1 MTWCNFEPLY
11 KDEPDNYHLL
21 STCLFIKNKY
31 IKTSYGKVRD
41 VNEERQQQFMKTIA
55 KHADTYEKGYWDKN
69 TRLRIYIDKSLE
81 KHERWINMLKKY
93 GNHPFFQWIKYDI
106 PGKKDPEFQDLH
118 VGLIGTI
125 IRFHPLFVKN
135 DRINC
140 ISVVDIDSMYTEKWL
155 NEINE
160 FKKSDKDLHCFSSK
174 FLFPFYG
181 TIIPGISNDIPKGFW
196 IPAGLFSSKIRFPS
210 WRWNRLPEFIES
222 KHIMNKMRYFDAFKM
237 ALFDNKIDQFYEDF
251 EYGLDELIIN
261 DIVNHY
267 LDKNKFTIMVTNA
280 VNSPQP
286 KFIRD
291 RIMVYLKWNDLKTN
305 RMINLY
311 KMIRVKNLSHLEH
324 VMNKMDNINGII
336 SLFNKKP
343 IIDFLKEL
351 QIDRRIIYVIETFK
365 NDDLKNYTPL
375 NKFIYNLN

>member
-1 MTWCNFEPLY
+1 
-11 KDEPDNYHLL
+11 
-21 STCLFIKNKY
+21 
-31 IKTSYGKVRD
+31 
-41 VNEERQQQFMKTIA
+41 
-55 KHADTYEKGYWDKN
+55 
-69 TRLRIYIDKSLE
+69 
-81 KHERWINMLKKY
+81 
-93 GNHPFFQWIKYDI
+93 
-106 PGKKDPEFQDLH
+106 
-118 VGLIGTI
+118 
-125 IRFHPLFVKN
+125 
-135 DRINC
+135 
-140 ISVVDIDSMYTEKWL
+140 
-155 NEINE
+155 
-160 FKKSDKDLHCFSSK
+160 
-174 FLFPFYG
+174 
-181 TIIPGISNDIPKGFW
+181 
-196 IPAGLFSSKIRFPS
+196 
-210 WRWNRLPEFIES
+210 
-222 KHIMNKMRYFDAFKM
+222 M

-261 DIVNHY
+261 DIVNYY

-311 KMIRVKNLSHLEH
+311 KMLRVKNLSHLEH

-375 NKFIYNLN
+375 NKFIFNLN